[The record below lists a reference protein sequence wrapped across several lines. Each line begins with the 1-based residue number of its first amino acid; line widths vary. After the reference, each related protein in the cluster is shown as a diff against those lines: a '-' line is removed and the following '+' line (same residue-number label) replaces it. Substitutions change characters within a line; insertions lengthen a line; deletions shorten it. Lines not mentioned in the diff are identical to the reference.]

1 MRRSFRVGKSG
12 LPRNLRTAVGP
23 PDGRTTQ
30 GLAISRMVMDNG
42 VIGRLALPLDCNP
55 GSARI
60 VGSEP
65 GLADSGHP
73 DPAVFR
79 NGRTDG
85 GLGVTMSTRKDFEAM
100 TTNEKLFATGKQDAF
115 DRAVIERDAAKVR
128 AILRQVH
135 VDEASIELTISGF
148 GFSQQ
153 SSGCD

>member
-1 MRRSFRVGKSG
+1 
-12 LPRNLRTAVGP
+12 
-23 PDGRTTQ
+23 
-30 GLAISRMVMDNG
+30 
-42 VIGRLALPLDCNP
+42 
-55 GSARI
+55 
-60 VGSEP
+60 
-65 GLADSGHP
+65 
-73 DPAVFR
+73 
-79 NGRTDG
+79 
-85 GLGVTMSTRKDFEAM
+85 MSTRKDLEAM